1 MAESALSNDTKFI
14 KIGSLISELEA
25 SKVNPHFWRTV
36 YPFLTVMHSYSRVW
50 TNGGGGGGSGSTI
63 KGEGVFEMQITPK
76 VIAPKKFRE
85 NPRKPTKNGQKNLR
99 NPPKTKKITQKP
111 KKHPPKNKKNLKNP
125 KIGDKFAFP
134 PLAAKI

>member
-50 TNGGGGGGSGSTI
+50 TTGGGGGGSGSTI
-63 KGEGVFEMQITPK
+63 RGEGVFEMQITPK

-85 NPRKPTKNGQKNLR
+85 NPWKTIQKTPKNTSEIPQKAK
-99 NPPKTKKITQKP
+99 KTPQKP
-111 KKHPPKNKKNLKNP
+111 KK
-125 KIGDKFAFP
+125 
-134 PLAAKI
+134 